1 MANFKEKISNL
12 IESQV
17 PDFVL
22 SDHPKFLQFLKTY
35 YTFMEA
41 AELSV
46 TSVQTTDGITLET
59 ETNQQNELLLDG
71 TRIDSDRT
79 VIDSEDKILLE
90 SSTFGKFTRGELIQG
105 QSSKAITTVL
115 TEDLDNN
122 RLFIVAQ
129 DKFILG
135 ETVLGLSSNA
145 SAVVNNYKPNPV
157 NNIQEL
163 LNFRD
168 PDKVISNFLTNFR
181 KEFLATLPESLDTN
195 VNKRNLIKN
204 IKSIYQSK
212 GTIAGHKLFFKLLF
226 NETSDTFYPREQLL
240 RTSDGKFS
248 TERIIRAINVNGR
261 IASLIGRTIR
271 GKTSFATAVVENVK
285 FYIIGTKEVA
295 EITVNNESLLGNFS
309 VGEIIEGT
317 ASDTDDT
324 FITATITGIPT
335 AKNILTDGAIHSV
348 SEPVQV
354 VGGGSGA
361 IVQIKTLGIGGI
373 KELIIDT
380 PGVNYVIGDD
390 LVFNNANTNGGGAA
404 AFVSVV
410 NGGFTLEDST
420 STTEDHIVMEGFT
433 TQGDTYAGNKFVQE
447 TATGVKDV
455 TDIFLYSEGS
465 NYTSLPT
472 VTIQSS
478 TGSGANIKAWGGD
491 IGRILDV
498 ELVEP
503 GIDHQLAP
511 TPPTL
516 KFRKN
521 LIVIGVVGTFV
532 TGETITITGGITATV
547 VSYNPSLGLLVTK
560 DDTATIGVGAGNKL
574 VVGSTSGASGTLYKA
589 TNATGTLSVGAVAD
603 LDGRFLNEDGFIS
616 EFTMKIQD
624 SLLYQD
630 FSYVIKVG
638 RSISDWRND
647 FKKTMHTA
655 GFYLASQVEISNRL
669 NARITTPIAG
679 TVTGVIDTP
688 LFSIVDIL
696 FTTIFGRRLGT
707 NSDGTTLRV
716 NAQVGVNSDLD
727 ASTISQFSNT
737 TRDVT
742 FSRLPINIDYTS
754 RPRGIF
760 NNVNVTQGFVYAGP
774 RYGTINREVL
784 RTFIRQSGTNYSIA
798 TLTENTTF
806 GTRTSLDGED
816 NTLTFTATDLGRL
829 VKTKLTI
836 PSEITVFEPS
846 NEFSNT
852 LIRFDQT
859 IDDIGANITFDD
871 TTP

>member
-17 PDFVL
+17 PDFIL

-79 VIDSEDKILLE
+79 VLDVEDKILLE

-105 QSSKAITTVL
+105 QTSKAITTVL
-115 TEDLDNN
+115 TEDLNNN
-122 RLFIVAQ
+122 RLFIVSQ
-129 DKFILG
+129 DKFLIG
-135 ETVLGLSSNA
+135 ETILGLSSNA
-145 SAVVNNYKPNPV
+145 SAIVNNYKPNPV

-181 KEFLATLPESLDTN
+181 KEFLATLPENLYES

-204 IKSIYQSK
+204 IKSIYQTK
-212 GTIAGHKLFFKLLF
+212 GTVTGHKLFFKLLF
-226 NETSDTFYPREQLL
+226 NEDSDTFFPRENLL
-240 RTSDGKFS
+240 RASDGKFS
-248 TERIIRAINVNGR
+248 TEKIIRVVNVNGS
-261 IASLIGRTIR
+261 IAGLIGRSIR
-271 GKTSFATAVVENVK
+271 GKTSSTSAIVENVK
-285 FYIIGTKEVA
+285 FYIIGTDQVA
-295 EITVNNESLLGNFS
+295 EITINKESLLGNFT

-317 ASDTDDT
+317 ATDTDDT
-324 FITATITGIPT
+324 FITATITGIPVT
-335 AKNILTDGAIHSV
+335 KNISIDGAIHTI
-348 SEPVQV
+348 SEPVEV
-354 VGGGSGA
+354 IGGGSGA
-361 IVQIKTLGIGGI
+361 IIQIKTLGNGGI

-380 PGVNYVIGDD
+380 PGVNYTIGDD

-410 NGGFTLEDST
+410 NGGFTPEDST
-420 STTEDHIVMEGFT
+420 SVTEDHIILEGKT
-433 TQGDTYAGNKFVQE
+433 TEGDTYAGNKFVQE
-447 TATGVKDV
+447 TSTGVRDV
-455 TDIFLYSEGS
+455 TDIYLYSEGS

-478 TGSGANIKAWGGD
+478 TGSGAFIKAWGGD
-491 IGRILDV
+491 IGRILDI

-503 GIDHQLAP
+503 GINHQLAP

-521 LIVIGVVGTFV
+521 LILTGVIGTYVVG
-532 TGETITITGGITATV
+532 ETVTITGGITAIVT
-547 VSYNPSLGLLVTK
+547 SFNASLGLLTVK
-560 DDTATIGVGAGNKL
+560 DNSAVIGVGTGNKI
-574 VVGSTSGASGTLYKA
+574 VVGSTSGAAGHLYKA

-603 LDGRFLNEDGFIS
+603 TDGKFTNEDGFVS

-669 NARITTPIAG
+669 NARITTPITGA
-679 TVTGVIDTP
+679 TTGVVDTP
-688 LFSIVDIL
+688 LFSIVDTL

-716 NAQVGVNSDLD
+716 NAQVGASSDLD
-727 ASTISQFSNT
+727 TTTISQFSNT
-737 TRDVT
+737 TRDLT
-742 FSRLPINIDYTS
+742 LSRLPINIAYLS
-754 RPRGIF
+754 RPRGVF
-760 NNVNVTQGFVYAGP
+760 NNINVTQGFVYAGP

-784 RTFIRQSGTNYSIA
+784 RTFVRQPGTNYSIA

-816 NTLTFTATDLGRL
+816 NTLAFTATDLGRL

-836 PSEITVFEPS
+836 PSEIFIILPL
-846 NEFSNT
+846 NEFDNT
-852 LIRFDQT
+852 IVTFDQT
-859 IDDIGANITFDD
+859 IDSDSNPITFDD

>member
-1 MANFKEKISNL
+1 MANFKEKISNF

-17 PDFVL
+17 PDFAL

-41 AELSV
+41 AELAV
-46 TSVQTTDGITLET
+46 TSVETTDGIILET
-59 ETNQQNELLLDG
+59 ETNQTNLLLLDG
-71 TRIDSDRT
+71 TRIDSDIT
-79 VIDSEDKILLE
+79 LLNTGDKILLE
-90 SSTFGKFTRGELIQG
+90 SSIFGKFTRGELIQG
-105 QSSKAITTVL
+105 QTSKAITTVL

-122 RLFIVAQ
+122 RLFIVSQ
-129 DKFILG
+129 DKFLIG

-181 KEFLATLPESLDTN
+181 KEFLATIPENLYDD

-226 NETSDTFYPREQLL
+226 NESSDTFYPRENLL
-240 RTSDGKFS
+240 RASDGKFS
-248 TERIIRAINVNGR
+248 TEKIIRAINVNGE
-261 IASLIGRTIR
+261 IAGLIGRNIR
-271 GKTSFATAVVENVK
+271 GKTSLATAIVENVK
-285 FYIIGTKEVA
+285 FYIIGTEQVA
-295 EITVNNESLLGNFS
+295 EITVNDESILGNFS

-317 ASDTDDT
+317 KTDTDDT

-335 AKNILTDGAIHSV
+335 QKNILTDGAIHSV
-348 SEPVQV
+348 SEPVEV
-354 VGGGSGA
+354 IGGGSGA
-361 IVQIKTLGIGGI
+361 IVQIKTIGNGGI

-380 PGVNYVIGDD
+380 PGVNYKIGDP

-410 NGGFTLEDST
+410 NGGFTLEEST
-420 STTEDHIVMEGFT
+420 STEEDHIILEART
-433 TQGDTYAGNKFVQE
+433 SEGDTYAGNKFVQE
-447 TATGVKDV
+447 DSTGVKDV
-455 TDIFLYSEGS
+455 TDIYLYSEGS

-472 VTIQSS
+472 VTIQST
-478 TGSGANIKAWGGD
+478 TGSGASIKTWGGD
-491 IGRILDV
+491 IGRVLDI

-503 GIDHQLAP
+503 GVNHQLAP

-521 LIVIGVVGTFV
+521 LILKGILGTFV
-532 TGETITITGGITATV
+532 VGETITITGGITATV
-547 VSYNPSLGLLVTK
+547 TSYNVNLGLLTVK
-560 DDTATIGVGAGNKL
+560 DNTTTIGVGAGNKL
-574 VVGSTSGASGTLYKA
+574 VVGSTSGASGTLNKA
-589 TNATGTLSVGAVAD
+589 TNATGTLTVGAVAD
-603 LDGRFLNEDGFIS
+603 LDGRFTNEDGFIS
-616 EFTMKIQD
+616 EFTMKVQD

-655 GFYLASQVEISNRL
+655 GFYLASQVEISNRIS
-669 NARITTPIAG
+669 ARITTPIIGA
-679 TVTGVIDTP
+679 TTGVVDTP
-688 LFSIVDIL
+688 LFSIVDTL

-707 NSDGTTLRV
+707 NSDGTTLRI
-716 NAQVGVNSDLD
+716 NARAGVSSDLD
-727 ASTISQFSNT
+727 TTTISQFSNT
-737 TRDVT
+737 TRDLT
-742 FSRLPINIDYTS
+742 LSRLPINIDYLS
-754 RPRGIF
+754 RPRGVF
-760 NNVNVTQGFVYAGP
+760 NNINVTQGFVYAGP
-774 RYGTINREVL
+774 RYGTINREIL
-784 RTFIRQSGTNYSIA
+784 RTFVRQAGTNYSIA
-798 TLTENTTF
+798 TLTENSTF

-816 NTLTFTATDLGRL
+816 NTFAFTATDLGRL
-829 VKTKLTI
+829 VKTKLTM
-836 PSEITVFEPS
+836 PSEITVFEPA
-846 NEFSNT
+846 NQFDNT